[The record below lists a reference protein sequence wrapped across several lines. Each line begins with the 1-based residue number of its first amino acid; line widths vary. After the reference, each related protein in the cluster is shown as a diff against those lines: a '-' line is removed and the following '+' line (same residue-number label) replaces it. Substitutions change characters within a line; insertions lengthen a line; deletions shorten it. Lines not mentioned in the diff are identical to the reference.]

1 MVELVEAMPGILGG
15 QVHCHKQGWQVT
27 LVCQDYQLL
36 QVMPNL
42 INIVFSVDSLNSN
55 LKVVTMVGQDVCWA
69 ALQYIG
75 DLLHLYS
82 EVDIE
87 MAYLAVEIGDLD
99 LLVIILNNL
108 VSREI
113 FWLYYLVLLV
123 NSC

>member
-36 QVMPNL
+36 QIMPNL

-55 LKVVTMVGQDVCWA
+55 LKVVTMVGQDVCRA

-82 EVDIE
+82 EVDIV
-87 MAYLAVEIGDLD
+87 MAYLAV
-99 LLVIILNNL
+99 
-108 VSREI
+108 
-113 FWLYYLVLLV
+113 
-123 NSC
+123 